1 LVCGDKEISEGKIAV
16 RTRKGTDLGT
26 YKVED
31 FVEILKT
38 QIRNREL
45 KLLGEE

>member
-1 LVCGDKEISEGKIAV
+1 GKIAV
-16 RTRKGTDLGT
+16 RTRKGADLGT

-31 FVEILKT
+31 FVEILKE